1 MIEDFKKD
9 AEQRMAKTVEAL
21 GVAFNKI
28 RTGRAHPSLLNG
40 LSIDY
45 YGVNTPLNQAASVT
59 IEDSRT
65 LSVSPYEKSL
75 VPEIEKAIMKS
86 ELGLNPSTAGTVIRI
101 PLPPLTEETRRS
113 YGKQARH
120 EAEGSRIGIR
130 NIRRDVLS
138 DIKDLLYEKEISE
151 DEERKAQ
158 DDVQKITDRFIA
170 KVEEALAAKE
180 KDLLE
185 I

>member
-1 MIEDFKKD
+1 VIEDFKKD
-9 AEQRMAKTVEAL
+9 AEQRMAKTLEAL

-40 LSIDY
+40 LSVDY
-45 YGVNTPLNQAASVT
+45 YGVDTPLNQAASVT

-113 YGKQARH
+113 YGKQARQ
-120 EAEGSRIGIR
+120 EAEGSRIAIR

-138 DIKDLLYEKEISE
+138 DIKDLLKEKEISE

-170 KVEEALAAKE
+170 KIEEALGAKE

>member
-59 IEDSRT
+59 IEDFIIAFSISPIRD
-65 LSVSPYEKSL
+65 LSQGE
-75 VPEIEKAIMKS
+75 
-86 ELGLNPSTAGTVIRI
+86 
-101 PLPPLTEETRRS
+101 
-113 YGKQARH
+113 
-120 EAEGSRIGIR
+120 
-130 NIRRDVLS
+130 
-138 DIKDLLYEKEISE
+138 
-151 DEERKAQ
+151 
-158 DDVQKITDRFIA
+158 IA
-170 KVEEALAAKE
+170 KVLPSSTEIFAA
-180 KDLLE
+180 
-185 I
+185 

>member
-40 LSIDY
+40 LTVDY
-45 YGVNTPLNQAASVT
+45 YGVNTPLSQAASVT

-86 ELGLNPSTAGTVIRI
+86 ELGLNPSTAGTIIRI
-101 PLPPLTEETRRS
+101 PLPALTEETRRN

-138 DIKDLLYEKEISE
+138 DIKDLLKEKEISE
-151 DEERKAQ
+151 DEERKHRTMS
-158 DDVQKITDRFIA
+158 KR
-170 KVEEALAAKE
+170 
-180 KDLLE
+180 
-185 I
+185 

>member
-40 LSIDY
+40 LSVDY
-45 YGVNTPLNQAASVT
+45 YGVDTPLNQAASVT

-75 VPEIEKAIMKS
+75 VPEIEKAIIKS
-86 ELGLNPSTAGTVIRI
+86 ELGLNPSTAGAIIRI

-113 YGKQARH
+113 YGKQARQ
-120 EAEGSRIGIR
+120 EAEGSRIAIR

-138 DIKDLLYEKEISE
+138 DIKDLLKEKEISE

-170 KVEEALAAKE
+170 KVEEALAVKE

>member
-1 MIEDFKKD
+1 VIEDFKKD
-9 AEQRMAKTVEAL
+9 AEQRMSKTVEAL
-21 GVAFNKI
+21 GVAFNKS

-40 LSIDY
+40 LTVDY
-45 YGVNTPLNQAASVT
+45 YGVNTPLSQAASVT

-65 LSVSPYEKSL
+65 LAVSPYEKSL

-101 PLPPLTEETRRS
+101 PLPALTEETRRN

-138 DIKDLLYEKEISE
+138 DIKDLLKEKEISE

-170 KVEEALAAKE
+170 QVDEALAAKE

>member
-1 MIEDFKKD
+1 
-9 AEQRMAKTVEAL
+9 MAKTVEAL

-40 LSIDY
+40 LTVDY
-45 YGVNTPLNQAASVT
+45 YGVNTPLSQAASVT

-65 LSVSPYEKSL
+65 LAVSPYEKSL

-101 PLPPLTEETRRS
+101 PLPALTEETRRN

-130 NIRRDVLS
+130 NIRREANEELKKHLKS
-138 DIKDLLYEKEISE
+138 KEISE
-151 DEERKAQ
+151 DEEKSNEKNIQ
-158 DDVQKITDRFIA
+158 TITDNHIKLVDEKIA
-170 KVEEALAAKE
+170 SKE
-180 KDLLE
+180 KE
-185 I
+185 IMTI

>member
-1 MIEDFKKD
+1 
-9 AEQRMAKTVEAL
+9 MAKTVEAL

-40 LSIDY
+40 LTVDY
-45 YGVNTPLNQAASVT
+45 YGVNTPLSQAASVT

-86 ELGLNPSTAGTVIRI
+86 ELGLNPSTAGTIIRI
-101 PLPPLTEETRRS
+101 PLPALTEETRRN

-138 DIKDLLYEKEISE
+138 DIKDLLKEKEISE

>member
-1 MIEDFKKD
+1 VIEDFKKD

-40 LSIDY
+40 LSVDY
-45 YGVNTPLNQAASVT
+45 YGVDTPLNQAASVT

-86 ELGLNPSTAGTVIRI
+86 ELGLNPSTAGAIIRI

-113 YGKQARH
+113 YGKQARQ
-120 EAEGSRIGIR
+120 EAEGSRIAIR

-138 DIKDLLYEKEISE
+138 DIKDLLKEKEISE

-170 KVEEALAAKE
+170 KVEEALAVKE

>member
-9 AEQRMAKTVEAL
+9 TEQRMAKTVEAL

-86 ELGLNPSTAGTVIRI
+86 ELGLNPSNAGTVIRI

-138 DIKDLLYEKEISE
+138 DIKDLLKEKEISE

>member
-40 LSIDY
+40 LSVDY
-45 YGVNTPLNQAASVT
+45 YGVDTPLNQAASVT

-75 VPEIEKAIMKS
+75 VPDIEKAIMKS

-120 EAEGSRIGIR
+120 EAEGSRIAIR

-138 DIKDLLYEKEISE
+138 DIKDLLKEKEISE

-170 KVEEALAAKE
+170 RVEEALAAKE

>member
-1 MIEDFKKD
+1 VIEDFKKD

-40 LSIDY
+40 LSVDY
-45 YGVNTPLNQAASVT
+45 YGVDTPLNQVASVT

-65 LSVSPYEKSL
+65 LTVSPYEKSL

-86 ELGLNPSTAGTVIRI
+86 ELGLNPSTARTVIRI

-120 EAEGSRIGIR
+120 EAEGSRIAIR

-138 DIKDLLYEKEISE
+138 DIKDLLKEKEISE

-158 DDVQKITDRFIA
+158 DDVQKITDRFVT